1 MITAEEARLAT
12 EERLKTLA
20 KEYIVN
26 HAEPLIRKAIDLGR
40 YYVVL
45 DLADTKVDLPNCE
58 EVGPTVVKLL
68 EAQGFE
74 TKFHLSDNGL
84 MYEVQVTVKWGEG

>member
-1 MITAEEARLAT
+1 MITAKEARLAT

-26 HAEPLIRKAIDLGR
+26 HAEPLIREAIDLGR

-74 TKFHLSDNGL
+74 AKFHVSDTGL
-84 MYEVQVTVKWGEG
+84 VYEVQVTVKWGE